1 LTEGKRVTYKEYL
14 KKYCGCEGA
23 VCTVKPSKL
32 FNAVEKSEE
41 SNDVEESLKGVK
53 PFLLITQERV
63 DLAKFK
69 QQLHNLDKKLAKCD
83 RKG

>member
-1 LTEGKRVTYKEYL
+1 MTAAYRDYL

-23 VCTVKPSKL
+23 VCTVKPRKL
-32 FNAVEKSEE
+32 TDDISKSEE

-69 QQLHNLDKKLAKCD
+69 KRLRDLDKDLAKCD